1 LVDDESIIV
10 QGLQRVVNWSK
21 YGCEVAGWAND
32 AKTGAQAIR
41 EHKPDILFTD
51 IRMPDLDGLTMI
63 AGLKSEFPHMQITV
77 LTGYREFEYA
87 KRAISLGATRFLL
100 KPSKMAEIEE
110 ALEAMTQKLKHDQ
123 QISQLLGKSESL
135 EGFTEDPAEE
145 KNESN
150 SFIVNAALKY
160 IEVHYA
166 EKLSLSE
173 LADKIYV
180 SQWYLSKLLN
190 KYTDKTFYDL
200 LNNARIKKAKQLLK
214 DPSLKIGNIS
224 EMVGFMDVSHFSRIF
239 KKTENI
245 SPKEYRNSI

>member
-1 LVDDESIIV
+1 
-10 QGLQRVVNWSK
+10 LQRVVDWARF
-21 YGCEVAGWAND
+21 GCEVVGVAND
-32 AKTGAQAIR
+32 AKSGALAIR
-41 EHKPDILFTD
+41 THKPDILFTD

-63 AGLKSEFPHMQITV
+63 AGLKSEFPRMQITV
-77 LTGYREFEYA
+77 LTGYREFDYA
-87 KRAISLGATRFLL
+87 KRAISLGACRFLL

-110 ALEAMTQKLKHDQ
+110 ALQAMADKLKDLQ
-123 QISQLLGKSESL
+123 KIAEADEKDGVE
-135 EGFTEDPAEE
+135 EE

-150 SFIVNAALKY
+150 SFIVNTALKY
-160 IEVHYA
+160 IDSHYA
-166 EKLSLSE
+166 EKLSLSD

-200 LNNARIKKAKQLLK
+200 VNQARIKKAKLLLK
-214 DPSLKIGNIS
+214 DPALKIGDIS

-245 SPKEYRNSI
+245 SPKEYRNSLPSSSI

>member
-1 LVDDESIIV
+1 MYKVVLVDDESIIV
-10 QGLQRVVNWSK
+10 QGLKKVVDWAK
-21 YGCEVAGWAND
+21 YECEVVATAND
-32 AKTGAQAIR
+32 AKSGAAAIR

-63 AGLKSEFPHMQITV
+63 AGLKSEFPRLQLTV
-77 LTGYREFEYA
+77 LTGYREFDYA

-110 ALEAMTQKLKHDQ
+110 ALEAMTEKLRRERK
-123 QISQLLGKSESL
+123 IAE
-135 EGFTEDPAEE
+135 TEVPEEEE
-145 KNESN
+145 KTESN

-160 IEVHYA
+160 IDSHFA

-200 LNNARIKKAKQLLK
+200 VNQARIKKAKALLR
-214 DPSLKIGNIS
+214 DPALKIGDIS
-224 EMVGFMDVSHFSRIF
+224 EMVGFMDVSHFSRTF

-245 SPKEYRNSI
+245 SPKDYRNSLTI